1 MSTRRTKR
9 IRCVLQTEEVD
20 AQIDDI
26 VEEAQD
32 EKCVDESVAT
42 GEVVE
47 HEERESVFIPTESLT
62 KVVGMKINEQFVE
75 SEEFVSNI
83 SEESSAVTEDSLEVI
98 STEVNS
104 NKVKLNRETEVKEPE
119 VVIVHATAVIEISPG
134 EILPRLMLRTYKI

>member
-47 HEERESVFIPTESLT
+47 QGESESVSIATESLT
-62 KVVGMKINEQFVE
+62 KDVEEEMNEKIVE
-75 SEEFVSNI
+75 IEEFVGNI
-83 SEESSAVTEDSLEVI
+83 SEESVAIPEDSLEVA

-104 NKVKLNRETEVKEPE
+104 NEVK
-119 VVIVHATAVIEISPG
+119 SNW
-134 EILPRLMLRTYKI
+134 